1 MATIYKALST
11 RELVLVFLI
20 FRAPLVCNHLGCFP
34 VIIGNL
40 LPPTPRDLGR
50 DQRKRQA
57 IPAWLVAVWI
67 NKGNLRSLSSGA
79 ARWWTTEFT
88 RWTLE
93 VCIETITSFSHIY
106 HAGVL
111 NTTSLAQG
119 CVLKV
124 MQPLEVGK
132 ASRPTAQGQQRGW
145 RTPEYPVPAHGP
157 VCSHIFSMIIPNRH
171 FASHDQVKRGFQ
183 LDGDWRD
190 VNSSNMYYTFK
201 YKSPILP

>member
-40 LPPTPRDLGR
+40 LPPTPRDPGR
-50 DQRKRQA
+50 DQRKRRA

-67 NKGNLRSLSSGA
+67 NKGNLRSMSSGA

-88 RWTLE
+88 CWTLE
-93 VCIETITSFSHIY
+93 VCIETITSFSHVY
-106 HAGVL
+106 HADVL

-132 ASRPTAQGQQRGW
+132 ASGTHCSRTAEGVKNPWIPSPSSWASLQSHLFHDHPQQALCISWSG
-145 RTPEYPVPAHGP
+145 
-157 VCSHIFSMIIPNRH
+157 
-171 FASHDQVKRGFQ
+171 
-183 LDGDWRD
+183 
-190 VNSSNMYYTFK
+190 
-201 YKSPILP
+201 